1 METNKTE
8 EYLNEIR
15 SLSGLQNAVLS
26 GITVSKRDMTAEFSL
41 ITDKTYTPAEEVK
54 AKAVSEKYLPAAFSA
69 RIRIIKRV
77 PDKEILKKR
86 IYEFMN
92 ARFPAAAAF
101 LKEADIEIELLQS
114 GANFCFDVASGEQTL
129 FSSGKILDEVSAYL
143 KTIFCGAF
151 YGNVRIVE
159 KEREEISFDDLPSDT
174 GDEYAQTTRYFPISD
189 FRRLDGADE
198 VPKYA
203 AYIADCGEENENLTI
218 CGAITFLQERS
229 YVKHNEKTGED
240 VEKVRFSLTVSDG
253 TGSMRVTYFPKKAT
267 IDKIRELKTGDW
279 VVLSGANEAFN
290 GNISY
295 TAKRINFGTPPAGFV
310 PEPRK
315 GKPVPAVYRTV
326 FPEPYVDYT
335 QAGFFDRLDK
345 PDDLKKNTFVVFDL
359 ETTGLNNQPSM
370 GKMDRIIEIGAVK
383 IKDGNISEKFST
395 FVACPERLS
404 PEIVSLTGIR
414 DEDLIGAPTVD
425 KVLADFYKFCDGCF
439 LVGHNVQFDYRFVRY
454 YGEENL
460 YMFDQKQFDTLTL
473 AQELLRGEVSNYKL
487 NTIADY
493 YGFTFNHHRAFDD
506 ALTTAKIFIELIKKR
521 KSLPL
526 A

>member
-15 SLSGLQNAVLS
+15 ALGGLQNAILT
-26 GITVSKRDMTAEFSL
+26 GISVSKRDMTAEFSL
-41 ITDKTYTPAEEVK
+41 ITDKTYAPAEEE
-54 AKAVSEKYLPAAFSA
+54 AARRIAGKYLPAAFSP
-69 RIRIIKRV
+69 RVKITKRV
-77 PDKEILKKR
+77 PDAEILKKR

-92 ARFPAAAAF
+92 SRFPAAAAF
-101 LKEADIEIELLQS
+101 LKEEDISIELLSS
-114 GANFCFDVASGEQTL
+114 GASFCFDVASGEQSL
-129 FSSGKILDEVSAYL
+129 FTSGKILDEVSAYL
-143 KTIFCGAF
+143 RSVFCGAF

-159 KEREEISFDDLPSDT
+159 KEREEISLDELPADD
-174 GDEYAQTTRYFPISD
+174 GEEYVQTTRFFPVCN
-189 FRRLDGADE
+189 FRRLDGADA

-203 AYIADCGEENENLTI
+203 AYIADCGGEENDDLTL
-218 CGAITFLQERS
+218 CGAITYLQERA
-229 YVKHNEKTGED
+229 YTKKNEKTGEE

-267 IDKIRELKTGDW
+267 VEKIRELKVGDW

-290 GNISY
+290 GSVSY
-295 TAKRINFGTPPAGFV
+295 TAKKINYGTAPENFV

-335 QAGFFDRLDK
+335 QAGFFDRLEN
-345 PDDLKKNTFVVFDL
+345 PDDLKNNTFVVFDL

-383 IKDGNISEKFST
+383 LVNGDVAEKFSS
-395 FVACPERLS
+395 FVACPDRLS
-404 PEIVSLTGIR
+404 PEIINLTGIR
-414 DEDLIGAPTVD
+414 DEDLVGAPPID
-425 KVLADFYKFCDGCF
+425 KVLPDFYKFCDGCF

-454 YGEENL
+454 YGEENR
-460 YMFDQKQFDTLTL
+460 YMFDQKQYDTLTL
-473 AQELLRGEVSNYKL
+473 AQELLRGELSNYKL

-493 YGFTFNHHRAFDD
+493 YGFVFNHHRAFDD

-521 KSLPL
+521 KKLP
-526 A
+526 